1 MIAVAK
7 IQMRTKALKRSDCD
21 IAALL
26 VKMSVSNERP
36 LARRLKESD

>member
-21 IAALL
+21 IAVFL
-26 VKMSVSNERP
+26 VKMNVPNERP
-36 LARRLKESD
+36 LARRPRESE